1 MADPR
6 IENLAK
12 ILVHYSTKVKKG
24 EQVMIRGYP
33 LDPIATPLLAEIY
46 REVLR
51 AGGHPHIEV
60 DLEGIQY
67 IFLTEAADFQLLHP
81 DPVAK
86 MVAEQFDVDI
96 RIGSNTNTRALTN
109 AKPEASKLALR
120 AGKETSD
127 TFFRRTSTGQLR
139 FVVSRYPT
147 QAYAQD
153 AEMSLEEFSNFF
165 YHVAFADL
173 TDPIARY
180 EAIRVEQ
187 DRLIRWLAGKKQVKI
202 TGSGI
207 DLEMSIE
214 DRKFVNCC
222 GLVNVPDGEIFTGPV
237 ENSVNGHVR
246 YSFPC
251 IWQGVEV
258 TGVELNFEHGKVVKA
273 RADKNEAFLL
283 SVLETDAG
291 ARFLGE
297 LGIGT
302 NFEINRFTKNML
314 FDEKIGGTIH
324 LAIGMG
330 YPETGSTN
338 HSSVHWDMLYD
349 MRDGGKII
357 VDDALFY
364 DSGKF
369 MI

>member
-1 MADPR
+1 MADQR

-12 ILVHYSTKVKKG
+12 ILVHYSTKVKKDD
-24 EQVMIRGYP
+24 QVMIRGFP

-67 IFLTEAADFQLLHP
+67 IFYTEAADFQLLHT
-81 DPVAK
+81 DPVMK
-86 MVAEQFDVDI
+86 MVAEQYDVDI
-96 RIGSNTNTRALTN
+96 RIGSNTNTRAHSN
-109 AKPEASKLALR
+109 VKPEAVKLASR
-120 AGKETSD
+120 AGKEATD
-127 TFFRRTSTGQLR
+127 TFFRRTASGQLR
-139 FVVSRYPT
+139 FTVSRYPT

-153 AEMSLEEFSNFF
+153 AEMSLEEFANFF
-165 YHVAFADL
+165 YRVTFADQP
-173 TDPIARY
+173 DPLARY
-180 EAIRVEQ
+180 EIMRVEQ
-187 DRLIRWLAGKKQVKI
+187 DRLIRWLEGKKQVKI

-207 DLEMSIE
+207 DLEMSI
-214 DRKFVNCC
+214 DGRKFVNCC
-222 GLVNVPDGEIFTGPV
+222 GLANVPDGEIFTGPV
-237 ENSVNGHVR
+237 ESSVNGHVR

-251 IWQGVEV
+251 IWSGVEV
-258 TGVELNFEHGKVVKA
+258 TGVELDFEQGKVVHAK
-273 RADKNEAFLL
+273 ADKNEAFLL
-283 SVLETDAG
+283 SVLETDPG

-330 YPETGSTN
+330 YPETGSGN
-338 HSSVHWDMLYD
+338 KSSVHWDMLYD

-357 VDDALFY
+357 VDGSLFY

-369 MI
+369 MV

>member
-12 ILVHYSTKVKKG
+12 ILVHYSTKVKRDD
-24 EQVMIRGYP
+24 QVMIRGFP

-60 DLEGIQY
+60 DLENIQY
-67 IFLTEAADFQLLHP
+67 IFLNEAADFQLLHT
-81 DPVAK
+81 DPVTK
-86 MVAEQFDVDI
+86 MIAEQFDVDI
-96 RIGSNTNTRALTN
+96 RIGANTNTRALSN
-109 AKPEASKLALR
+109 IKPEAWQLSSR
-120 AGKETSD
+120 AGKDVTD

-139 FVVSRYPT
+139 WTVSRYPT

-153 AEMSLEEFSNFF
+153 AEMSLEEFVTFF

-173 TDPIARY
+173 DNPLERY
-180 EAIRVEQ
+180 ESMKVEQ
-187 DRLIRWLAGKKQVKI
+187 DRLIHWLDGRKQVKI
-202 TGSGI
+202 SGSGI
-207 DLEMSIE
+207 DLEMSI
-214 DRKFVNCC
+214 DGRRFVNCC
-222 GLVNVPDGEIFTGPV
+222 GLSNVPDGEIFTGPV
-237 ENSVNGHVR
+237 ENSVNGHVH

-251 IWQGVEV
+251 IWSGVEV
-258 TGVELNFEHGKVVKA
+258 TGVELEFEQGKVVHA
-273 RADKNEAFLL
+273 SADKNEAFLQG
-283 SVLETDAG
+283 VLETDPG

-330 YPETGSTN
+330 YPETGSVN
-338 HSSVHWDMLYD
+338 KSSVHWDMLYD

-357 VDDALFY
+357 VDDVLFY